1 MEEGGGG
8 TQPSDLD
15 KKLFVNHKYPI
26 WKRGRGDEYAFTYDF
41 NSNVNFII
49 FFQFLHAPKKVGSQL
64 LDSTWFICI
73 CICKNTPPNSSCYV
87 LAKIVFTY
95 KQAPPGQLN

>member
-1 MEEGGGG
+1 MNMRLPM
-8 TQPSDLD
+8 TSIPMLIS
-15 KKLFVNHKYPI
+15 LF
-26 WKRGRGDEYAFTYDF
+26 
-41 NSNVNFII
+41 